1 MQSEFQNRSL
11 TLSLSYLVNVTIII
25 RFSEAHVMSGVSY
38 KAS

>member
-1 MQSEFQNRSL
+1 M

>member
-1 MQSEFQNRSL
+1 MQSKLKNPHF
-11 TLSLSYLVNVTIII
+11 TLNLSDPVNITIIF